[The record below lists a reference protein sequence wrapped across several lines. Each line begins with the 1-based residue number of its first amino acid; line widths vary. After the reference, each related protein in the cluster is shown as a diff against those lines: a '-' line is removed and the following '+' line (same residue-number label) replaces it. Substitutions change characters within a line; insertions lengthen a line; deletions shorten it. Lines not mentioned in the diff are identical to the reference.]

1 MADIAK
7 YVGKQIRKFRLEKGL
22 TQKQLGQMIGVKHN
36 TISAYEAGVNE
47 PDQNILFAIA
57 KALGISINRLFPS
70 IHDNSAA
77 KGSQNATDSVGELIL
92 IPIVGTIS
100 CGDGSFAY
108 EDIESYESIPREWL
122 SGDGE
127 HFFLRAKGDSMV
139 GARIYDGDLLL
150 IRKQSTVDD
159 GDIAAVLINDDNEA
173 VLKRVY
179 RSEDKLILQSEN
191 PNYPPILAPP
201 AEVKILGKLKMNVIK
216 Y

>member
-1 MADIAK
+1 MTDIAK

-100 CGDGSFAY
+100 CGNGSFAY
-108 EDIESYESIPREWL
+108 DDIEGYESIPREWL
-122 SGDGE
+122 SRDGE
-127 HFFLRAKGDSMV
+127 YFFLRAKGDSMI
-139 GARIYDGDLLL
+139 GARIHEGDLLL
-150 IRKQSTVDD
+150 IRKQSSVDD
-159 GDIAAVLINDDNEA
+159 GEIAAVLFNDSNEA

-179 RSEDKLILQSEN
+179 RRNGILVLQSEN
-191 PNYPPILAPP
+191 PKYAPILAPP
-201 AEVKILGKLKMNVIK
+201 AEVRILGKLVMSVIK